1 MIDIE
6 QVIANELNI
15 KPWQA
20 NAAISLINEDN
31 TIPFIARYRKEA
43 TGGLDD
49 EILRK
54 LNERLTYLQKLNE
67 RKRHILN
74 SIEKQGKLTLDL
86 ENEINDVETLVELED
101 LYRPY
106 KQKKTTRAAKAR
118 EKGLEKLALTIYDQK
133 MDCSI
138 DTEAQKYIT
147 DEVPTIEDAK
157 QGANDIIADIISD
170 KASFRRFI
178 RDISIKKGK
187 FIVESKNKEESSE
200 YEMYYDY
207 SENISDIPQH
217 RILAINRGENEN
229 ILKVKLEAPLKN
241 IQYFLEDE
249 VLINYSKTPEAM
261 EYNKYTTEFIKK
273 AIKDSYKRLIA
284 PAIEREIR
292 TILTDVAEDKSIKVF
307 KKNLEQLLMQP
318 PIRNKVVLGWDPAFR
333 TGCKLAVI
341 DEYGKV
347 LDTSVVYPTQ
357 PQNKI
362 TETKDV
368 VLKLIDKYNVDLIAL
383 GNGTASRESEKIIA
397 DIIKDTQV
405 KYVIV
410 NESGA
415 SVYSA
420 SNLAREEF
428 PDYDV
433 TERGAISI
441 ARRLQDPLAELVK
454 IDPKSIGVGQYQH
467 DMNAK
472 KLDESLEGIVER
484 SVNNVGVDLNT
495 ASATLMEHV
504 AGVSSKIAKNIVE
517 YRQTHGLFVDR
528 NQLLKVPGIGA
539 KTFEQCA
546 GFMRIYSPKNVLDT
560 TCVHPESYDTTLAL
574 LSIYGYDLD
583 DVRNGGVNIEVDDIE
598 KMANELDVGEWTLRD
613 IIDELRKPG
622 RDPRE
627 KLDAPQLRSDVIDIE
642 DLEEGMILEGVV
654 HNVVD
659 FGAFVDIGVHQDG
672 LVHISELI
680 EDKFVRHPMDIV
692 NVGDIVEVRVLSVDI
707 ERSRIS
713 LSMILW

>member
-347 LDTSVVYPTQ
+347 LDTSVVYPSQ

-654 HNVVD
+654 RNVVD

-713 LSMILW
+713 LSMIL

>member
-15 KPWQA
+15 KAWQA

-383 GNGTASRESEKIIA
+383 GNGIASRI
-397 DIIKDTQV
+397 
-405 KYVIV
+405 
-410 NESGA
+410 
-415 SVYSA
+415 
-420 SNLAREEF
+420 
-428 PDYDV
+428 
-433 TERGAISI
+433 
-441 ARRLQDPLAELVK
+441 
-454 IDPKSIGVGQYQH
+454 
-467 DMNAK
+467 
-472 KLDESLEGIVER
+472 
-484 SVNNVGVDLNT
+484 
-495 ASATLMEHV
+495 
-504 AGVSSKIAKNIVE
+504 
-517 YRQTHGLFVDR
+517 
-528 NQLLKVPGIGA
+528 
-539 KTFEQCA
+539 
-546 GFMRIYSPKNVLDT
+546 
-560 TCVHPESYDTTLAL
+560 
-574 LSIYGYDLD
+574 
-583 DVRNGGVNIEVDDIE
+583 
-598 KMANELDVGEWTLRD
+598 
-613 IIDELRKPG
+613 
-622 RDPRE
+622 
-627 KLDAPQLRSDVIDIE
+627 
-642 DLEEGMILEGVV
+642 
-654 HNVVD
+654 
-659 FGAFVDIGVHQDG
+659 
-672 LVHISELI
+672 
-680 EDKFVRHPMDIV
+680 
-692 NVGDIVEVRVLSVDI
+692 
-707 ERSRIS
+707 
-713 LSMILW
+713 

>member
-241 IQYFLEDE
+241 IQL
-249 VLINYSKTPEAM
+249 P
-261 EYNKYTTEFIKK
+261 
-273 AIKDSYKRLIA
+273 
-284 PAIEREIR
+284 
-292 TILTDVAEDKSIKVF
+292 
-307 KKNLEQLLMQP
+307 
-318 PIRNKVVLGWDPAFR
+318 
-333 TGCKLAVI
+333 
-341 DEYGKV
+341 
-347 LDTSVVYPTQ
+347 
-357 PQNKI
+357 
-362 TETKDV
+362 
-368 VLKLIDKYNVDLIAL
+368 
-383 GNGTASRESEKIIA
+383 
-397 DIIKDTQV
+397 
-405 KYVIV
+405 
-410 NESGA
+410 
-415 SVYSA
+415 
-420 SNLAREEF
+420 
-428 PDYDV
+428 
-433 TERGAISI
+433 RG
-441 ARRLQDPLAELVK
+441 
-454 IDPKSIGVGQYQH
+454 
-467 DMNAK
+467 
-472 KLDESLEGIVER
+472 
-484 SVNNVGVDLNT
+484 
-495 ASATLMEHV
+495 
-504 AGVSSKIAKNIVE
+504 
-517 YRQTHGLFVDR
+517 
-528 NQLLKVPGIGA
+528 
-539 KTFEQCA
+539 
-546 GFMRIYSPKNVLDT
+546 
-560 TCVHPESYDTTLAL
+560 
-574 LSIYGYDLD
+574 
-583 DVRNGGVNIEVDDIE
+583 
-598 KMANELDVGEWTLRD
+598 
-613 IIDELRKPG
+613 
-622 RDPRE
+622 
-627 KLDAPQLRSDVIDIE
+627 
-642 DLEEGMILEGVV
+642 
-654 HNVVD
+654 
-659 FGAFVDIGVHQDG
+659 
-672 LVHISELI
+672 
-680 EDKFVRHPMDIV
+680 
-692 NVGDIVEVRVLSVDI
+692 
-707 ERSRIS
+707 
-713 LSMILW
+713 

>member
-420 SNLAREEF
+420 SNIAREEF

-598 KMANELDVGEWTLRD
+598 KMAKELGVGEWTLRD

-654 HNVVD
+654 RNVVD

-713 LSMILW
+713 LSMIL

>member
-43 TGGLDD
+43 TGGLND

-598 KMANELDVGEWTLRD
+598 KMANELGVGEWTLRD

-654 HNVVD
+654 RNVVD

-713 LSMILW
+713 LSMIL

>member
-362 TETKDV
+362 TETKGV

-654 HNVVD
+654 RNVVD

-713 LSMILW
+713 LSMIL

>member
-622 RDPRE
+622 CDPRE

-654 HNVVD
+654 RNVVD

-713 LSMILW
+713 LSMIL

>member
-484 SVNNVGVDLNT
+484 SVNNVGVDINT

-598 KMANELDVGEWTLRD
+598 KMANELGVGEWTLRD

-654 HNVVD
+654 RNVVD

-713 LSMILW
+713 LSMIL